1 MRYTLLEAD
10 LGCNTDSKI
19 LMWPLFRE
27 LQEGFGSKLFED
39 ECDEL
44 LVESQELL
52 QRVDIE
58 LGRFQEF
65 KK

>member
-1 MRYTLLEAD
+1 MRYTLVEAD

-52 QRVDIE
+52 QRVEIK